1 MEKHEKTRTNVL
13 IFGGNNLKEIVYS
26 DVVPKGI
33 VLEFEHSLLVGT
45 GNPKGDD
52 QHEGLLS
59 QERE

>member
-1 MEKHEKTRTNVL
+1 MKK
-13 IFGGNNLKEIVYS
+13 IVYS

-45 GNPKGDD
+45 GTPTQGDD